1 MFIKGTSLNAT
12 PENLHK
18 TQGSLKVKTK
28 KKPPPKIKGLS
39 LNTIEPKISIRNASK
54 KIGSFMIKH
63 RSKISLTFLNTICTD
78 SNVCI
83 AFGKETKLIRK
94 FFNNFDLNLI
104 SGKPKTIGTESVN
117 GTVELL
123 TFKRDGYVANAIFKR
138 SKLKTSDNLA
148 YEAIVGNFINKQKL
162 RFPCFLET
170 YGLYYNSDPYPIE
183 NSIYRYRKMKINNL
197 SLIKSCETP
206 LFVGIMIE
214 YITKGYTLY
223 RIIQE
228 LGFVYPEE
236 YIFFMDTQL
245 IYILYQIYAPL
256 SLLSDVFTHYDLHPN
271 NVMLYPIGN
280 YKYIQYNYH
289 YDDYTVTF
297 NSSYIVKII
306 DYGRC
311 FFEDETGYNPQ
322 DVYSDLCKSVYQ
334 TGHCR
339 DCGKYSGFGW
349 LTPTPISYIS
359 SQKRNMSHDLR
370 LLCSLKNFPRTYNSE
385 LIDLISSVSYLSDDG
400 TPEKMSENDD
410 EICNVND
417 AKMDLEKL
425 IEMDYFKQN
434 NDYDPDKKL
443 GEMHIYSDGRPMTY
457 KSA

>member
-12 PENLHK
+12 AENLHK
-18 TQGSLKVKTK
+18 TQGSLKVKTKKKPPPKIKGLSLNTIEESKTKTKTRTK

-123 TFKRDGYVANAIFKR
+123 TFKREGYVANAIFKR

-236 YIFFMDTQL
+236 YIFFYGHTIN
-245 IYILYQIYAPL
+245 IY
-256 SLLSDVFTHYDLHPN
+256 
-271 NVMLYPIGN
+271 
-280 YKYIQYNYH
+280 
-289 YDDYTVTF
+289 
-297 NSSYIVKII
+297 
-306 DYGRC
+306 
-311 FFEDETGYNPQ
+311 
-322 DVYSDLCKSVYQ
+322 
-334 TGHCR
+334 
-339 DCGKYSGFGW
+339 
-349 LTPTPISYIS
+349 
-359 SQKRNMSHDLR
+359 
-370 LLCSLKNFPRTYNSE
+370 
-385 LIDLISSVSYLSDDG
+385 LISD
-400 TPEKMSENDD
+400 
-410 EICNVND
+410 ICSFIIV
-417 AKMDLEKL
+417 
-425 IEMDYFKQN
+425 I
-434 NDYDPDKKL
+434 
-443 GEMHIYSDGRPMTY
+443 
-457 KSA
+457 